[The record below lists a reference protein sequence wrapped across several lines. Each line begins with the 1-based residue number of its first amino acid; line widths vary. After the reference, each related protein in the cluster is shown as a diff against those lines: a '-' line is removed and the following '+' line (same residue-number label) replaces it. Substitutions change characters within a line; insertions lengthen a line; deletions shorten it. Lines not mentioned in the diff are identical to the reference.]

1 MEQQIFV
8 GGFIGFFSVLL
19 ITAPI
24 YRAYLTEKKENDSR
38 KEQERFERYRR
49 KQDKILKSAVFMGF
63 DVGHP
68 HGDNKTQEDEV
79 SAEIENNIDIS
90 NDIANILRE
99 RGITLDYKFFNEP
112 SNGPRL
118 EHIFALV
125 REMLRTY

>member
-1 MEQQIFV
+1 MEEQIFV
-8 GGFIGFFSVLL
+8 AVCIGFFGVLF

-24 YRAYLTEKKENDSR
+24 LRLYLIEKKENDSR

-49 KQDKILKSAVFMGF
+49 KQDKIFRSSVFMGI
-63 DVGHP
+63 DVAHP
-68 HGDNKTQEDEV
+68 RGDNKSDQDSVLE
-79 SAEIENNIDIS
+79 EIENNIDIS

-99 RGITLDYKFFNEP
+99 LGITLNCNFNPPLRSE
-112 SNGPRL
+112 RL